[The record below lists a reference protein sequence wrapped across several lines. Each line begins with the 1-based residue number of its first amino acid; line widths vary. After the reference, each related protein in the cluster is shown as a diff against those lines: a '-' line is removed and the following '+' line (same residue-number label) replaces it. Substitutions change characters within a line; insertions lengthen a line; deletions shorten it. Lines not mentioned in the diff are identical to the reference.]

1 MVAEIKSIDQLI
13 NEAKTAFRQQFKDE
27 PNVAVYAPGRVNLI
41 GEHTDYNDGFVM
53 PMALPLVT
61 VIVGKKMTGNDV
73 TIYTTFDFE
82 NEEKQTTFELPQ
94 PTALI
99 RAINKDGPKWAV
111 YVKGVIANYIGNIPS
126 AFNAVIHS
134 SVPLGGGL
142 SSSAALEVAT
152 YTFLDQLTSSKT
164 KVSVNDKALACQ
176 KAEHEYA
183 GVPCGI
189 MDQFISFMG
198 KEGHALLID
207 CRHLTSILIPFSD
220 QNVVILITNSNVK
233 HELTGSEYSSRRKQC
248 EEAAMLLKKVSLRD
262 ANMDDIKWEQEKAMD
277 KELRRAYKSNLSLT
291 VVIEDLKEQ
300 LKKQRKELEEQL
312 DEKLKIVEM
321 YNEKIQNVREN
332 FELEMGRTL
341 RDSEK
346 EMMYKTLESE
356 EKQHVLA
363 EEAEKIVKHYE
374 DVLRTNLQQEDS
386 SRAKRSKIET
396 QLQNWI
402 NTFDQDIGEKQ
413 AQFDLLQEE
422 YDKKKAEIDEV
433 QKIIDEQEEE
443 YDILMA
449 EKEEEEERLFN
460 EMAYQFFLDRSARKI
475 QKYWRAYMEKKA
487 SRKKKGKKKK

>member
-1 MVAEIKSIDQLI
+1 MPSSYTPRSILTDIEIDDEL
-13 NEAKTAFRQQFKDE
+13 NEFVNRFKDVE
-27 PNVAVYAPGRVNLI
+27 MTPDEMNLKIQADRVIYILNICMAKMNTIAHLPFILENDAELIRKHLKPNELSFVLDIFNEWGIPLSLEELYFTDNIQDSLRLGTVNKSMRRSQFTAILPEAFPNPAVYQLVDILFHNKCIQSAIRLAEKPKLDKQVVDLI
-41 GEHTDYNDGFVM
+41 K
-53 PMALPLVT
+53 LL
-61 VIVGKKMTGNDV
+61 
-73 TIYTTFDFE
+73 
-82 NEEKQTTFELPQ
+82 QELKEI
-94 PTALI
+94 T
-99 RAINKDGPKWAV
+99 
-111 YVKGVIANYIGNIPS
+111 
-126 AFNAVIHS
+126 
-134 SVPLGGGL
+134 
-142 SSSAALEVAT
+142 
-152 YTFLDQLTSSKT
+152 KT
-164 KVSVNDKALACQ
+164 KVYV
-176 KAEHEYA
+176 
-183 GVPCGI
+183 
-189 MDQFISFMG
+189 
-198 KEGHALLID
+198 
-207 CRHLTSILIPFSD
+207 
-220 QNVVILITNSNVK
+220 
-233 HELTGSEYSSRRKQC
+233 TG
-248 EEAAMLLKKVSLRD
+248 
-262 ANMDDIKWEQEKAMD
+262 EQEKAMD